1 MQKPF
6 LGVGWEFPFALT
18 ANGETVSAEYEDS
31 VRQSVWIILSTSKGE
46 RLMRPD
52 FGCGIYDLV
61 FEVNSASTAGKVTQ
75 AVQEALLL
83 FEPRINVL
91 DIQVQGTAEIL
102 EITVEYEVQATN
114 NVFNLVYPFY
124 LEGSGNA

>member
-6 LGVGWEFPFALT
+6 LGVGWGFPFALA

-102 EITVEYEVQATN
+102 EITIEYEVQATN